1 LRGDNI
7 VKKLSLHLFQ
17 ISGGEGTRDLYIVG
31 NGEEEKE
38 EEEEEEEESGE
49 EVNGGAFKDSR
60 ERSFA
65 SVVEEEDPGSFVC
78 ALWGWSGRDGGVCA
92 CALVMGAA
100 RKMVV
105 EVTSARGLM
114 PKDGQGSANPYCV
127 VSAGTWMRDVVAFL
141 LSLLAGVTGP
151 FPFLVRERERG
162 VNLVSLLQSMSPAA
176 GL

>member
-38 EEEEEEEESGE
+38 EEEEESVE
-49 EVNGGAFKDSR
+49 EVSRGAFKDSR

-65 SVVEEEDPGSFVC
+65 SVVEDEDPWSFVC
-78 ALWGWSGRDGGVCA
+78 ALWGGVRWSGRDGGVCA
-92 CALVMGAA
+92 CAFVMGAA

-127 VSAGTWMRDVVAFL
+127 VSAGIWMRDVVDFL

-151 FPFLVRERERG
+151 FPFLV
-162 VNLVSLLQSMSPAA
+162 
-176 GL
+176 

>member
-17 ISGGEGTRDLYIVG
+17 ISAGEGTRNLYIVG

-65 SVVEEEDPGSFVC
+65 SVVEEEDPWSFVC
-78 ALWGWSGRDGGVCA
+78 ALWGGVGWSGRDGGVYACA
-92 CALVMGAA
+92 CVMGAA

-127 VSAGTWMRDVVAFL
+127 VSAGTWMRDVVVFL
-141 LSLLAGVTGP
+141 LSLLAGVTLP
-151 FPFLVRERERG
+151 FPFLV
-162 VNLVSLLQSMSPAA
+162 
-176 GL
+176 

>member
-1 LRGDNI
+1 
-7 VKKLSLHLFQ
+7 
-17 ISGGEGTRDLYIVG
+17 LYIVG
-31 NGEEEKE
+31 NGEEEKEE

-65 SVVEEEDPGSFVC
+65 SVVEEEDPWSFVC
-78 ALWGWSGRDGGVCA
+78 ALWGGVGWSGRDGGLYACA
-92 CALVMGAA
+92 CVMGAA
-100 RKMVV
+100 RKIVV

-127 VSAGTWMRDVVAFL
+127 VSAGTWMRDVVVFL

-151 FPFLVRERERG
+151 FPFLV
-162 VNLVSLLQSMSPAA
+162 
-176 GL
+176 